1 MAADGSV
8 LIEANLSVDKA
19 EKNLEKLKNSIEKTE
34 GEIAKTRKARDEA
47 DQEGIFKAAELD
59 REQAKLSEMRQE
71 LQKMREIAKGK
82 SLSDAMRAEAKMA
95 IPGMQ
100 ADIADQATRV
110 RMMQADYNK
119 VAASVERYDRKLA
132 SAAEKLNA
140 QKSSAGALIGRI
152 NAVSASSRKMAEA
165 QERAAAAAD
174 RFKLRLREVIRSALV
189 FTLITQTLAKFRE
202 WMGKV
207 VQTNAEAT
215 AAFAR
220 LKGALLTL
228 AQPLVEVIIPALV
241 TFLNILTRVVSV
253 AAQLVSFLFGK
264 TASQSQEAAKG
275 LNEQTEALEGVGG
288 AAKDAGK
295 SMASFDE
302 INKLSGGSSAGGG
315 ASSGTTPDFSMD
327 LSMESEQLQN
337 LLGII
342 AAIGAGLA
350 AWKLGN
356 GLLNSLKI
364 FAGLMLAIG
373 GAVGFVKGMWDAWQN
388 GIDMQNLSEMLLG
401 MILLATGL
409 GIAFGPVAAG
419 IGLLVS
425 GFLMLVTAF
434 HDAAAN
440 GWNVYNVLA
449 AVAGLIGAGLG
460 LSLLTGSWVP
470 MLIGALAAVLLAITT
485 TFGDGEALIAGFQD
499 ILTGLKDFVVG
510 IFTGDLTLAFQGLA
524 LMFQGLATVF
534 FTVIES
540 VKNMFISFLDWLD
553 EMTGGRL
560 HVIIETAKGL
570 IVSFAE
576 TVTNIFAGMIEALQ
590 QIFQGIITFLIGTF
604 TGDWNMA
611 FRGLQNI
618 FRGFGNAV
626 ISMFES
632 VINFIID
639 GINWFIDRLNDLASP
654 LGEFG
659 IKINIPNINNIQID
673 RIPMLAQ
680 GAIIPPNREFMA
692 ILGDQ
697 KSGNNIETP
706 EALLRQI
713 VREEGGGNGNMTF
726 VFEGDLAV
734 LASVF
739 RPYLI
744 REGKRVGVEIVTT
757 SKGVSY

>member
-8 LIEANLSVDKA
+8 IIEANLSVDKA

-59 REQAKLSEMRQE
+59 REKAKLTEMRQE
-71 LQKMREIAKGK
+71 LQKMREITKDK
-82 SLSDAMRAEAKMA
+82 SFSDGIRAETKMA

-100 ADIADQATRV
+100 ADVADQASRV
-110 RMMQADYNK
+110 RMLQADYNK

-132 SAAEKLNA
+132 SATERLNE
-140 QKSSAGALIGRI
+140 QKNAAGALITKI
-152 NAVSASSRKMAEA
+152 NSVSSSSRKMAEA
-165 QERAAAAAD
+165 QAKAAD
-174 RFKLRLREVIRSALV
+174 SARRFKLRISEVVRSALV
-189 FTLITQTLAKFRE
+189 FTLITQALAKFRE

-302 INKLSGGSSAGGG
+302 INKLSGGGASGGGG
-315 ASSGTTPDFSMD
+315 ASTTAPDFSMD
-327 LSMESEQLQN
+327 LSMEEGQLQN

-350 AWKLGN
+350 AWKLGH
-356 GLLNSLKI
+356 GLLNSLQI

-373 GAVGFVKGMWDAWQN
+373 GAVGFVKAMWDAWQN

-419 IGLLVS
+419 VGLLVS
-425 GFLMLVTAF
+425 GFLLLVTAF

-470 MLIGALAAVLLAITT
+470 LLIGALAAVLLAITT

-510 IFTGDLTLAFQGLA
+510 IFTGDLTLAFQGLST
-524 LMFQGLATVF
+524 MFQGLSTVF
-534 FTVIES
+534 STVIDA
-540 VKNMFISFLDWLD
+540 VKNMFLSFLDWFD
-553 EMTGGRL
+553 EMTGGKF
-560 HVIIETAKGL
+560 HGIIETAKNL
-570 IVSFAE
+570 ITSFSE
-576 TVTNIFAGMIEALQ
+576 TVKNIFTGMIEALQ
-590 QIFQGIITFLIGTF
+590 QIFQGIITFLVGTF

-680 GAIIPPNREFMA
+680 GAVIPPNREFMA

-713 VREEGGGNGNMTF
+713 VREEGGGNGETT
-726 VFEGDLAV
+726 VV
-734 LASVF
+734 LE
-739 RPYLI
+739 I
-744 REGKRVGVEIVTT
+744 DREQFGRLVYKYNKSESRRIGVQLVEV
-757 SKGVSY
+757 

>member
-8 LIEANLSVDKA
+8 IIEANLSVDKA

-47 DQEGIFKAAELD
+47 NQEGIFKAAELD
-59 REQAKLSEMRQE
+59 REKAKLTEMRQE
-71 LQKMREIAKGK
+71 LQKMREITKDK
-82 SLSDAMRAEAKMA
+82 SFSLGVREETKMA
-95 IPGMQ
+95 IPGVK
-100 ADIADQATRV
+100 ADIADQVSRV
-110 RMMQADYNK
+110 RMLQADYNK

-132 SAAEKLNA
+132 SATERLNE
-140 QKSSAGALIGRI
+140 QKNAAGALITKI
-152 NAVSASSRKMAEA
+152 NSVSASSRKMAEA
-165 QERAAAAAD
+165 QAKASDSAR
-174 RFKLRLREVIRSALV
+174 RFKLRISEVVRSALV
-189 FTLITQTLAKFRE
+189 FTLITQALAKFRE

-264 TASQSQEAAKG
+264 AASQSQEAAKG

-302 INKLSGGSSAGGG
+302 INKLSGGGSAGGG
-315 ASSGTTPDFSMD
+315 GSTATTSPDFSMD
-327 LSMESEQLQN
+327 LSMEADQLKN

-342 AAIGAGLA
+342 TAIGTALLA
-350 AWKLGN
+350 LKLGN
-356 GLLNSLKI
+356 GLLNSLQI

-373 GAVGFVKGMWDAWQN
+373 GAVTFVKAMWDAWQN

-419 IGLLVS
+419 VGLLVT
-425 GFLMLVTAF
+425 GFLLLVTAF

-460 LSLLTGSWVP
+460 LYLLTGSWIP
-470 MLIGALAAVLLAITT
+470 MFIGALAAVLLAITT
-485 TFGDGEALIAGFQD
+485 TFGDGEALIQGFQD
-499 ILTGLKDFVVG
+499 ILSGLKDFVVG
-510 IFTGDLTLAFQGLA
+510 IFTGDLTLAFQGLST
-524 LMFQGLATVF
+524 MFQGLSTVF
-534 FTVIES
+534 STVIDA
-540 VKNMFISFLDWLD
+540 VRNMFLSFLDWFD
-553 EMTGGRL
+553 EQTGGRFSA
-560 HVIIETAKGL
+560 IIETAKNL
-570 IVSFAE
+570 ITSFSE
-576 TVTNIFAGMIEALQ
+576 TVKNIFTGMIEALQ
-590 QIFQGIITFLIGTF
+590 QIFQGIITFLVGTF

-618 FRGFGNAV
+618 FRGFANAV
-626 ISMFES
+626 IAVFEN
-632 VINFIID
+632 VLNFIID
-639 GINWFIDRLNDLASP
+639 GVNWFIDRINQMASA
-654 LGEFG
+654 LGVFG
-659 IKINIPNINNIQID
+659 IDINLPKLNSIELD

-680 GAIIPPNREFMA
+680 GAVIPPNREFMA

-713 VREEGGGNGNMTF
+713 VREEGGGG
-726 VFEGDLAV
+726 
-734 LASVF
+734 
-739 RPYLI
+739 
-744 REGKRVGVEIVTT
+744 REITVILELDREQFGRLVYKHNKSESRRVGVQLVEV
-757 SKGVSY
+757 

>member
-8 LIEANLSVDKA
+8 IIEANLSVDKA

-47 DQEGIFKAAELD
+47 NQEGIFKAAELD
-59 REQAKLSEMRQE
+59 REKAKLTEMRQE
-71 LQKMREIAKGK
+71 LQKMLEITKDK
-82 SLSDAMRAEAKMA
+82 SFSEGMRSETKMA

-100 ADIADQATRV
+100 ADVADQAARV

-132 SAAEKLNA
+132 NATERLNE
-140 QKSSAGALIGRI
+140 QKNAAGALITKI
-152 NAVSASSRKMAEA
+152 NSVSASSRKMAEA
-165 QERAAAAAD
+165 QAKAAD
-174 RFKLRLREVIRSALV
+174 SARRFKLRISEVVRSALV
-189 FTLITQTLAKFRE
+189 FTLITQALAKFRE

-207 VQTNAEAT
+207 VQTNSEAT

-228 AQPLVEVIIPALV
+228 AQPLVDVIIPALV

-275 LNEQTEALEGVGG
+275 LNEQTKALEGVGG

-315 ASSGTTPDFSMD
+315 GTATTAPDFSMD
-327 LSMESEQLQN
+327 LSMESEQLKN

-342 AAIGAGLA
+342 AAIGSAIA
-350 AWKLGN
+350 AWMLNKNLLG
-356 GLLNSLKI
+356 SLKT

-425 GFLMLVTAF
+425 GFLLLVTAF
-434 HDAAAN
+434 HDAATN

-449 AVAGLIGAGLG
+449 AVAGLIAGGLG

-470 MLIGALAAVLLAITT
+470 LLIGALAAVLLAITT
-485 TFGDGEALIAGFQD
+485 TFGDGESLISGFQA

-510 IFTGDLTLAFQGLA
+510 IFTGDLTLAFQGLST
-524 LMFQGLATVF
+524 MFQGLSTVF
-534 FTVIES
+534 STVIDA
-540 VKNMFISFLDWLD
+540 VKNMFLSFLDWFD
-553 EMTGGRL
+553 EMTGGRFSAI
-560 HVIIETAKGL
+560 VETAKNL
-570 IVSFAE
+570 ITSFSE
-576 TVTNIFAGMIEALQ
+576 TVKNIFTGMIEALQ
-590 QIFQGIITFLIGTF
+590 QIFQGIITFLVGTF

-680 GAIIPPNREFMA
+680 GAVIPPNREFMA

-713 VREEGGGNGNMTF
+713 VREEGGGN
-726 VFEGDLAV
+726 
-734 LASVF
+734 
-739 RPYLI
+739 
-744 REGKRVGVEIVTT
+744 REITAILEIDREQFGRLVYKHNKSESRRVGVQLVEV
-757 SKGVSY
+757 

>member
-1 MAADGSV
+1 
-8 LIEANLSVDKA
+8 
-19 EKNLEKLKNSIEKTE
+19 
-34 GEIAKTRKARDEA
+34 
-47 DQEGIFKAAELD
+47 
-59 REQAKLSEMRQE
+59 
-71 LQKMREIAKGK
+71 
-82 SLSDAMRAEAKMA
+82 
-95 IPGMQ
+95 
-100 ADIADQATRV
+100 
-110 RMMQADYNK
+110 
-119 VAASVERYDRKLA
+119 
-132 SAAEKLNA
+132 
-140 QKSSAGALIGRI
+140 
-152 NAVSASSRKMAEA
+152 
-165 QERAAAAAD
+165 
-174 RFKLRLREVIRSALV
+174 
-189 FTLITQTLAKFRE
+189 
-202 WMGKV
+202 
-207 VQTNAEAT
+207 
-215 AAFAR
+215 
-220 LKGALLTL
+220 
-228 AQPLVEVIIPALV
+228 
-241 TFLNILTRVVSV
+241 
-253 AAQLVSFLFGK
+253 
-264 TASQSQEAAKG
+264 
-275 LNEQTEALEGVGG
+275 
-288 AAKDAGK
+288 
-295 SMASFDE
+295 
-302 INKLSGGSSAGGG
+302 
-315 ASSGTTPDFSMD
+315 
-327 LSMESEQLQN
+327 
-337 LLGII
+337 
-342 AAIGAGLA
+342 
-350 AWKLGN
+350 
-356 GLLNSLKI
+356 
-364 FAGLMLAIG
+364 
-373 GAVGFVKGMWDAWQN
+373 
-388 GIDMQNLSEMLLG
+388 
-401 MILLATGL
+401 
-409 GIAFGPVAAG
+409 
-419 IGLLVS
+419 
-425 GFLMLVTAF
+425 
-434 HDAAAN
+434 
-440 GWNVYNVLA
+440 
-449 AVAGLIGAGLG
+449 
-460 LSLLTGSWVP
+460 
-470 MLIGALAAVLLAITT
+470 
-485 TFGDGEALIAGFQD
+485 
-499 ILTGLKDFVVG
+499 
-510 IFTGDLTLAFQGLA
+510 
-524 LMFQGLATVF
+524 
-534 FTVIES
+534 
-540 VKNMFISFLDWLD
+540 MFISFLDWLD

>member
-8 LIEANLSVDKA
+8 IIEANLSVDKA

-59 REQAKLSEMRQE
+59 REKAKLTEMRQE
-71 LQKMREIAKGK
+71 LQKMREITKDK
-82 SLSDAMRAEAKMA
+82 SFSEGVRAETKMA

-100 ADIADQATRV
+100 TDITDQAARV
-110 RMMQADYNK
+110 RMLQADYNK

-132 SAAEKLNA
+132 SATERLNE
-140 QKSSAGALIGRI
+140 QKNAAGALITKI
-152 NAVSASSRKMAEA
+152 NSVSSSSRKTAEA
-165 QERAAAAAD
+165 QAKAAD
-174 RFKLRLREVIRSALV
+174 SARRFKLRISEVVRSALV
-189 FTLITQTLAKFRE
+189 FTLITQALAKFRE

-302 INKLSGGSSAGGG
+302 INKLSGGGSSGGG
-315 ASSGTTPDFSMD
+315 SSTVSPDFSVD
-327 LSMESEQLQN
+327 LSMEEGQLQN

-350 AWKLGN
+350 AWKLGS
-356 GLLNSLKI
+356 GLLNSLQI

-373 GAVGFVKGMWDAWQN
+373 GSVGFVKGMWDAWQN

-425 GFLMLVTAF
+425 GFLLLVTAF
-434 HDAAAN
+434 HDASAN

-449 AVAGLIGAGLG
+449 AVAGLIAGGLG
-460 LSLLTGSWVP
+460 LSLLTGSWIP
-470 MLIGALAAVLLAITT
+470 LFIGALAAVLLAITT
-485 TFGDGEALIAGFQD
+485 TFGDGEALIAGFQA
-499 ILTGLKDFVVG
+499 ILSGLKDFVVG
-510 IFTGDLTLAFQGLA
+510 IFTGDLTLAFQGLST
-524 LMFQGLATVF
+524 MFQGLSTVF
-534 FTVIES
+534 TTVIDA
-540 VKNMFISFLDWLD
+540 VKNMFLSFLDWFD
-553 EMTGGRL
+553 EQTGGRFSA
-560 HVIIETAKGL
+560 IIETAKSL
-570 IVSFAE
+570 ITSFSE
-576 TVTNIFAGMIEALQ
+576 TVKSIFTGMIEALQ
-590 QIFQGIITFLIGTF
+590 QIFQGIITFLVGTF

-680 GAIIPPNREFMA
+680 GAVIPPNREFMA

-713 VREEGGGNGNMTF
+713 VREEGGGNGETT
-726 VFEGDLAV
+726 VV
-734 LASVF
+734 LE
-739 RPYLI
+739 I
-744 REGKRVGVEIVTT
+744 DREQFGRLVYKYNKSESRRVGVQLVEV
-757 SKGVSY
+757 